1 MKVTVHYSAHLRQA
15 TGVATESIELEPLCS
30 LPELVSRLVSDRGTA
45 LRHLLLEPQGEL
57 RNSVLTIV
65 NDEQV
70 HWQTPT
76 QLQEGDDITFLSALA
91 GG

>member
-1 MKVTVHYSAHLRQA
+1 MKVTVHYSAQLRQA
-15 TGVATESIELEPLCS
+15 TGVAIESIELEPLSS
-30 LPELVSRLVSDRGTA
+30 LQELVLRLVSDRGTA

-70 HWQTPT
+70 HWQTPV

>member
-1 MKVTVHYSAHLRQA
+1 
-15 TGVATESIELEPLCS
+15 
-30 LPELVSRLVSDRGTA
+30 VSDRGTA

-70 HWQTPT
+70 HWQTPV